1 MGEEQKSLEVS
12 PARTHTHWLLRPR
25 PRPRPRPPPETRL
38 YPGVTGC
45 SRPPRCQTNNLAVSS
60 LSGPGRRALVGYLGA
75 RPCREGAVE
84 RRIEEGR
91 GGPRRGCGRTCRGHL
106 RLLTHRL
113 CDGGGGRRML
123 GLWTIRDVESRVGWY
138 GQAGLGGGGVDM
150 MMAGGRV
157 RHTSGCLG
165 VVTGARADVW
175 CLTVETRVE
184 FPVWMGG
191 GLPGVCCLLL
201 AGDVV
206 YGKCYPASEVGPKGC

>member
-1 MGEEQKSLEVS
+1 
-12 PARTHTHWLLRPR
+12 
-25 PRPRPRPPPETRL
+25 
-38 YPGVTGC
+38 
-45 SRPPRCQTNNLAVSS
+45 
-60 LSGPGRRALVGYLGA
+60 
-75 RPCREGAVE
+75 
-84 RRIEEGR
+84 
-91 GGPRRGCGRTCRGHL
+91 
-106 RLLTHRL
+106 
-113 CDGGGGRRML
+113 ML

-206 YGKCYPASEVGPKGC
+206 YGKCSPASEVGPKGC